1 MNDSTG
7 GRMPAAH
14 QDDTFDL
21 DLPGGERL
29 LAARSVAPPSADV
42 LARVQAVVDAAVERE
57 LPASAPED
65 APTVTAPARHRLLR
79 RRWIVSAALVAAAA
93 TCIAVLPAVSFGGG
107 KPAASANAA
116 TFLNDLADRTEAGPP
131 VTAVGRMRGAP
142 YWKTVSLQSGGN
154 PKPLTTTIY
163 VSARDGSGRQYLGDS
178 PQYLKI
184 TDAQRTMHWFVGRT
198 AIDLAGLDRL
208 PTDTARLRAMLTV
221 RGGNNALM
229 FDEVTQLL
237 ESPASPKLRAALF
250 RVLAQLPGVH
260 LDGTRKDVK
269 GRSGTQISMKMSGAV
284 WHGFGESLLV
294 QPRTGTLL
302 QHDVY
307 MPTNTRVPHTADTF
321 LWAGPVWKLPPDV
334 PGK

>member
-29 LAARSVAPPSADV
+29 LAARTVTPPSADV

-57 LPASAPED
+57 LPAAAPED
-65 APTVTAPARHRLLR
+65 VATVTAPARHRLLR

-116 TFLNDLADRTEAGPP
+116 TFLNELADRMEAGPP
-131 VTAVGRMRGAP
+131 VTAVGRMKGAP

-154 PKPLTTTIY
+154 PKPVTTTVYI
-163 VSARDGSGRQYLGDS
+163 SAKDGSERQYMGDS
-178 PQYLKI
+178 HQYLKI
-184 TDAQRTMHWFVGRT
+184 TNDQRTMHWYLGRT
-198 AIDLAGLDRL
+198 AVDLTGLDRL
-208 PTDTARLRAMLTV
+208 PTDTTRLRTALTV
-221 RGGNNALM
+221 RNGNNALM
-229 FDEVTQLL
+229 FDEVAQLL
-237 ESPASPKLRAALF
+237 QSPAPPKLRAALF

-260 LDGTRKDVK
+260 LDGTRKDIT
-269 GRSGTQISMKMSGAV
+269 GRSGTQISMTMSGAV

-307 MPTNTRVPHTADTF
+307 MPTNTLVPHTADTF
-321 LWAGPVWKLPPDV
+321 LWAGPVWKLPPDR